1 MTADRDLEARYSERE
16 MALILKRAADLD
28 GRETAKSL
36 ARYTLADIQEI
47 AAGAGIDAETVTAAA
62 AELRHPAQTPWLL
75 GGPTRFRAERRAP
88 VTVSPTAFSELVE
101 TIRLQTSLQG
111 NSSQV
116 FDGLEWRGRDAVGA
130 VYVTISPRERETR
143 VTVVAARGDE
153 AFLAGMAG
161 FGAAL
166 ATTAAFIPLLVSAGA
181 PPLVVSAST
190 AVAAATALVATTRA
204 IWRRR
209 AGRWTQR
216 TTEIADAITRRLTQ
230 LAGTGQ
236 PAE

>member
-1 MTADRDLEARYSERE
+1 MTADRDPEVRYSERE
-16 MALILKRAADLD
+16 MALILKRAADLE
-28 GRETAKSL
+28 GREAANSL

-47 AAGAGIDAETVTAAA
+47 AAGAGIDAATVTAAA
-62 AELRHPAQTPWLL
+62 AELRRPAQTNWLL

-88 VTVSPTAFSELVE
+88 VTVPPTAFGELVE

-111 NSSQV
+111 DSSQV
-116 FDGLEWRGRDAVGA
+116 FDGLEWRGRDMSGA
-130 VYVTISPRERETR
+130 VFVTISPRERETR

-153 AFLAGMAG
+153 AFFAGAAG
-161 FGAAL
+161 FGAAI
-166 ATTAAFIPLLVSAGA
+166 ATTVASIPLLVSAGA
-181 PPLVVSAST
+181 PPLVVSVTT

-209 AGRWTQR
+209 AGRWTRR

-230 LAGTGQ
+230 LAGTSQ